1 MSTAQLS
8 SAIHSLY
15 IINKA
20 GGLIYQKVTR
30 TILTHSQLSHIY
42 TLHNPHPVSFLV
54 SHVSSLP
61 LFPHPTARLCCQ
73 DFLTLPRLAGNDYL
87 RLLSTFHSLHAIA
100 ARGIH
105 ITPTTPSTTQPTSD
119 PSFPSLASLT
129 RGIVS
134 IDTRDFRLVCY
145 PTYTG
150 LKFVV
155 VGGVAMVGVERV
167 LASVYGLYGD
177 YVLKNAWYEVEM
189 PIRCEQFDVKVAALM
204 QQYQLAVQQQALLQ
218 QQAVR

>member
-1 MSTAQLS
+1 MSLAQ
-8 SAIHSLY
+8 
-15 IINKA
+15 
-20 GGLIYQKVTR
+20 
-30 TILTHSQLSHIY
+30 
-42 TLHNPHPVSFLV
+42 
-54 SHVSSLP
+54 
-61 LFPHPTARLCCQ
+61 Q
-73 DFLTLPRLAGNDYL
+73 DFLTLPRLSVAGNDYL

-105 ITPTTPSTTQPTSD
+105 ITPINPPPSSNSTANLPVASD
-119 PSFPSLASLT
+119 PSFPSLTALT

-155 VGGVAMVGVERV
+155 VGGVGMVGVERV
-167 LASVYGLYGD
+167 LNGVYGLYGD

-204 QQYQLAVQQQALLQ
+204 QQYQQAVQQQALLQ

>member
-1 MSTAQLS
+1 M
-8 SAIHSLY
+8 
-15 IINKA
+15 
-20 GGLIYQKVTR
+20 
-30 TILTHSQLSHIY
+30 
-42 TLHNPHPVSFLV
+42 
-54 SHVSSLP
+54 
-61 LFPHPTARLCCQ
+61 
-73 DFLTLPRLAGNDYL
+73 AGNDYL

-105 ITPTTPSTTQPTSD
+105 ITPTTPSAPPSSD
-119 PSFPSLASLT
+119 PSFPSMSGLT

-155 VGGVAMVGVERV
+155 VGGVAMPAVERV
-167 LASVYGLYGD
+167 LAGVYGLYGD

-189 PIRCEQFDVKVAALM
+189 PIRCEQFDVKLAALM
-204 QQYQLAVQQQALLQ
+204 QQYQQAVQQQALQQ

>member
-1 MSTAQLS
+1 MSTAQLG
-8 SAIHSLY
+8 SAIYSLY

-20 GGLIYQKVTR
+20 GGLIYQKVTSHSHGNLLGFS
-30 TILTHSQLSHIY
+30 ISPCNPFCSPLT
-42 TLHNPHPVSFLV
+42 T
-54 SHVSSLP
+54 SL
-61 LFPHPTARLCCQ
+61 Q
-73 DFLTLPRLAGNDYL
+73 DFLSLQRLAGNDYL

-105 ITPTTPSTTQPTSD
+105 ITPTTPTSPPTSD
-119 PSFPSLASLT
+119 PSFPSLTALT

-155 VGGVAMVGVERV
+155 VGGVGMVGVERV